1 MEMINKIKNSKKVNY
16 VVRKTVEKRECL
28 WTIGVII
35 FVLAIIFFDLSSLLS
50 VSVRDNIANAA
61 KFLNFIIAAF
71 VVWFVIKALLGR
83 KYSIRLEKL
92 SFGGMNLLFNTT
104 DTLYRNSVLN
114 FLDTKRSLFIIRPE
128 FDNFS
133 EVFDSYYQTYTFFRQ
148 EMKILDPVQD
158 KKLYDET
165 NEILMVL
172 NKFLTK
178 NQNNYRRWY
187 KFVSESKDAIIS
199 VDGGDKRFFYD
210 TPINDVQVNYYDYDN
225 LVREFKSV
233 NDFFSGKVKDTFSV
247 NVEKWDW

>member
-1 MEMINKIKNSKKVNY
+1 MINKIKNSEKFNY
-16 VVRKTVEKRECL
+16 VVSKTIEKRECL
-28 WTIGVII
+28 WTIGVVI
-35 FVLAIIFFDLSSLLS
+35 FVFSIMFFDLSSLLPAYIF
-50 VSVRDNIANAA
+50 DNIANAA

-71 VVWFVIKALLGR
+71 VVWFVIKAMLGR

-158 KKLYDET
+158 KELYDET

-199 VDGGDKRFFYD
+199 VDDGDKRFFYD
-210 TPINDVQVNYYDYDN
+210 TPINDVQFNYYDYDN
-225 LVREFKSV
+225 LVREFNAV
-233 NDFFSGKVKDTFSV
+233 NKFFSGKVKDTFSV